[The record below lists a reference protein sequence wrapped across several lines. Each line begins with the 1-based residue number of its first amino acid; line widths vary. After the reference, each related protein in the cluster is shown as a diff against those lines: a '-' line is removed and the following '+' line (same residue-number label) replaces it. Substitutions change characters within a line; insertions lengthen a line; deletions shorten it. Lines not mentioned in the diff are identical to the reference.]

1 MEVEVFM
8 PRLGDEMVEGAIVEW
23 LKKEG
28 DRVEKGDPLLL
39 VETGKATLEV
49 EAEVAGLVKKILVAE
64 KTEQIV
70 EYWVNKL
77 QEYWPDLIIRDL
89 VEK

>member
-28 DRVEKGDPLLL
+28 DRVEKGDALLL

-49 EAEVAGLVKKILVAE
+49 EAEVAGVVKKILVAE
-64 KTEQIV
+64 KTEHIPIGQVIATI
-70 EYWVNKL
+70 ET
-77 QEYWPDLIIRDL
+77 
-89 VEK
+89 

>member
-28 DRVEKGDPLLL
+28 DRVAKGDPLLL

-49 EAEVAGLVKKILVAE
+49 EAEVAGVVKKILVPE
-64 KTEQIV
+64 KTEHIPIGQVIA
-70 EYWVNKL
+70 
-77 QEYWPDLIIRDL
+77 II
-89 VEK
+89 ET

>member
-49 EAEVAGLVKKILVAE
+49 EAEVAGVVKKILVAE
-64 KTEQIV
+64 KTEHIPIGQVIA
-70 EYWVNKL
+70 
-77 QEYWPDLIIRDL
+77 II
-89 VEK
+89 ET

>member
-28 DRVEKGDPLLL
+28 DRVEKGDPLVL

-49 EAEVAGLVKKILVAE
+49 EAEVSGMVKKILIAE
-64 KTEQIV
+64 KTEHIPIGQVIA
-70 EYWVNKL
+70 
-77 QEYWPDLIIRDL
+77 IIAT
-89 VEK
+89 

>member
-23 LKKEG
+23 LRKEG

-49 EAEVAGLVKKILVAE
+49 EAEVAGVVKKILVGE
-64 KTEQIV
+64 KTEHIPIGQVIA
-70 EYWVNKL
+70 
-77 QEYWPDLIIRDL
+77 II
-89 VEK
+89 ET

>member
-49 EAEVAGLVKKILVAE
+49 EAEVAGVVKKILVAE
-64 KTEQIV
+64 KTEQIPIGQV
-70 EYWVNKL
+70 IA
-77 QEYWPDLIIRDL
+77 II
-89 VEK
+89 ET

>member
-28 DRVEKGDPLLL
+28 ERVEKGDPLLL

-49 EAEVAGLVKKILVAE
+49 EAEVAGVVKKILVAE
-64 KTEQIV
+64 KTEHIPIGQVIA
-70 EYWVNKL
+70 
-77 QEYWPDLIIRDL
+77 II
-89 VEK
+89 ET

>member
-28 DRVEKGDPLLL
+28 DRVEKGDPLFL

-49 EAEVAGLVKKILVAE
+49 EAEAAGVVKKILVVE
-64 KTEQIV
+64 KTEHIPIGQVIA
-70 EYWVNKL
+70 
-77 QEYWPDLIIRDL
+77 IIDT
-89 VEK
+89 

>member
-49 EAEVAGLVKKILVAE
+49 EAEVAGVVKKILVTE
-64 KTEQIV
+64 KTEHIPIGQVIA
-70 EYWVNKL
+70 
-77 QEYWPDLIIRDL
+77 II
-89 VEK
+89 ET

>member
-28 DRVEKGDPLLL
+28 DRVEKGDPLVL

-49 EAEVAGLVKKILVAE
+49 EAEVSGVVKKILVAE
-64 KTEQIV
+64 KTEHIPIGQVIA
-70 EYWVNKL
+70 
-77 QEYWPDLIIRDL
+77 IIAT
-89 VEK
+89 

>member
-23 LKKEG
+23 LRKEG
-28 DRVEKGDPLLL
+28 ERVEKGDPLLL

-49 EAEVAGLVKKILVAE
+49 EAEVAGVVKKILVAE
-64 KTEQIV
+64 KTEHIPIGQVIA
-70 EYWVNKL
+70 
-77 QEYWPDLIIRDL
+77 II
-89 VEK
+89 ET

>member
-28 DRVEKGDPLLL
+28 DRVEKGDPLVL

-49 EAEVAGLVKKILVAE
+49 EAEVSGMVKKILIAE
-64 KTEQIV
+64 KTEHIPIGQVIA
-70 EYWVNKL
+70 
-77 QEYWPDLIIRDL
+77 IIDT
-89 VEK
+89 

>member
-23 LKKEG
+23 LRKEG

-49 EAEVAGLVKKILVAE
+49 EAEVAGVVKKILVAE
-64 KTEQIV
+64 KTEHIPIGQVIA
-70 EYWVNKL
+70 
-77 QEYWPDLIIRDL
+77 II
-89 VEK
+89 ET